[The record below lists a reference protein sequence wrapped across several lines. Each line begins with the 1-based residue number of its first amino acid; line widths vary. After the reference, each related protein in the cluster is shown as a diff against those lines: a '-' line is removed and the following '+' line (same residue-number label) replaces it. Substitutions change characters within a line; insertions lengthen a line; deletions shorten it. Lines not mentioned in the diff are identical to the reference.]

1 MPASWY
7 IADFE
12 NRVVLRV
19 RGEIEVGIGEKDD
32 EGDCE
37 GKAGYLEARGHCKA
51 RAEGYIQERREMDD
65 EKCNGPINPKLRNM

>member
-1 MPASWY
+1 MPASSY

-12 NRVVLRV
+12 TQVVLRV

-51 RAEGYIQERREMDD
+51 S
-65 EKCNGPINPKLRNM
+65 